1 MMIIKTLNILSN
13 FLYTLLATVFYF
25 KISNDKRKKAL
36 LYSIKQNKKM
46 SEPQRLRRF
55 FQFLHILLEPYF
67 RQGSYCILS
76 GILIEYQPLFYET
89 LIRRIRR
96 LKRKGYKVRVEI
108 WMKRKVFEKYNQET
122 QILLMTQG
130 VQVE

>member
-1 MMIIKTLNILSN
+1 MIMQLISN
-13 FLYTLLATVFYF
+13 FFYTVLATVFYF
-25 KISNDKRKKAL
+25 KILNDRRKKAL

-46 SEPQRLRRF
+46 SDTQKLRRF

-76 GILIEYQPLFYET
+76 GILTEYQPLFYET
-89 LIRRIRR
+89 LTRKIRR

-108 WMKRKVFEKYNQET
+108 WMKRKVFERYNQET
-122 QILLMTQG
+122 QTLLMTQG
-130 VQVE
+130 VLVE

>member
-1 MMIIKTLNILSN
+1 MDKTLKNKHKKSM
-13 FLYTLLATVFYF
+13 LLWIIT
-25 KISNDKRKKAL
+25 
-36 LYSIKQNKKM
+36 NKKM

-89 LIRRIRR
+89 LIRRIRI